1 MPADPQADLSAA
13 RLIDYLVGKAGG
25 CEHCGTSE
33 GVERED
39 ARTAYHYEGEAGCF
53 EDPNR
58 SIMLCRDHAAMHHAY
73 WDEMW
78 AEYNSGRL

>member
-1 MPADPQADLSAA
+1 MSADLPIDPSSS
-13 RLIDYLVGKAGG
+13 RLIDFLVGQAGG
-25 CEHCGTSE
+25 CEACGTTE

-39 ARTAYHYEGEAGCF
+39 ARTAYHFEGEVGSF

-58 SIMLCRDHAAMHHAY
+58 GVMLCRDHAAMHHAY

-78 AEYNSGRL
+78 AEYHSGRL